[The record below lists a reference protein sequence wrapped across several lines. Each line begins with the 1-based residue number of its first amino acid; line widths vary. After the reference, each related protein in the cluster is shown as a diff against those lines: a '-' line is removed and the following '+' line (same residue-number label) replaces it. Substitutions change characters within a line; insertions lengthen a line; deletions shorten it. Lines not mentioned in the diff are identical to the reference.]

1 MNKYFNKTR
10 TLEDKEN
17 QRELLAELKKNNT
30 LLEQILTQLKQ
41 QSK

>member
-1 MNKYFNKTR
+1 MAQQYFNKTR

-17 QRELLAELKKNNT
+17 QRQILTELRKNNT

-41 QSK
+41 NK

>member
-1 MNKYFNKTR
+1 MENSTIEN
-10 TLEDKEN
+10 N
-17 QRELLAELKKNNT
+17 QRELLIELKKNNT